1 MKRIFLLTLATA
13 VAGFAT
19 VANAATLTV
28 SADAASYASGA
39 TITLTVTGS
48 INPVAEAAPN
58 IFVTLGVPGNAT
70 FASATAEQAYTP
82 GMFGNT
88 NWAVGAGESNVNA
101 GVYSAFD
108 QIFGTGSAPF
118 GNNFNGTDE
127 AYVIATALFTA
138 GAPGAAAFDF
148 GGDTNF
154 FGISG
159 ASSGVTVTIIPEP
172 ATAALMGL
180 GLFGLAMAGRR
191 R

>member
-19 VANAATLTV
+19 VANAASLTV
-28 SADAASYASGA
+28 SADAGTYTPGA
-39 TITLTVTGS
+39 AITLTVTGS
-48 INPVAEAAPN
+48 INPFSEAAPN
-58 IFVTLGVPGNAT
+58 FFVTLGVPGNAS
-70 FASATAEQAYTP
+70 FVSAVADQAFTG

-88 NWAVGAGESNVNA
+88 NWTVGSGESGVNA

-108 QIFGTGSAPF
+108 QIFGTGAAPF
-118 GNNFNGTDE
+118 GNNYNGVDT
-127 AYVIATALFTA
+127 ATITATALFTA

-148 GGDTNF
+148 GSDTNF

-159 ASSGVTVTIIPEP
+159 ASSGVTVTIVPEP
-172 ATAALMGL
+172 TTAALMGL

>member
-19 VANAATLTV
+19 VTNAATLTV
-28 SADAASYASGA
+28 SADAPSYASGA

-48 INPVAEAAPN
+48 TNPVSEAASN
-58 IFVTLGVPGNAT
+58 FLVTLGVPGNVS
-70 FASATAEQAYTP
+70 FVSASAEQAYTP
-82 GMFGNT
+82 GMFGNL
-88 NWAVGAGESNVNA
+88 NWTVGSGESAVNA
-101 GVYSAFD
+101 GVYTVFD
-108 QIFGTGSAPF
+108 QTFGTGSAPF
-118 GNNFNGTDE
+118 GNNFNGVDE
-127 AYVIATALFTA
+127 STVTATALFTA

-148 GGDTNF
+148 AGDTNF

-159 ASSGVTVTIIPEP
+159 VSSGVTVTIIPEP
-172 ATAALMGL
+172 TTAALMGL

>member
-28 SADAASYASGA
+28 TADAATYTTTD

-48 INPVAEAAPN
+48 IDPNSEAAFN
-58 IFVTLGVPGNAT
+58 LFVTLGVPGNAT
-70 FASATAEQAYTP
+70 FDSASAEQAFTP

-88 NWAVGAGESNVNA
+88 NWSVGAGESNVNA

-108 QIFGTGSAPF
+108 QIFGTGAAPF
-118 GNNFNGTDE
+118 GNNYNGVDT
-127 AYVIATALFTA
+127 ATITATALFTA

-148 GGDTNF
+148 GSDTNF

-159 ASSGVTVTIIPEP
+159 ASSGVTVTIVPEP
-172 ATAALMGL
+172 TTAALMGL